1 MHDLTLPTKR
11 NPGNRPLKWLLIA
24 SLGLALPAW
33 SQVYKCQRKGQTTYQ
48 STPCDEGKTD
58 QVSITAGPT
67 DEEVAQAR
75 SRAAQE
81 KARIDAL
88 PKDRAVA
95 ETPGAGGTSF
105 GSRPAERRTEA
116 SNGNGTSTLC
126 DGMAKQYG
134 EAWGNYNHAVR
145 QGRASG
151 NRIYDAQAESAM
163 RRIRDLQYQG
173 MRQGC
178 KLD

>member
-1 MHDLTLPTKR
+1 MDDLTLTTTR
-11 NPGNRPLKWLLIA
+11 HPGSRPLKWLLIA
-24 SLGLALPAW
+24 SLGLAAPAW

-48 STPCDEGKTD
+48 STPCDEGKAD
-58 QVSITAGPT
+58 QVSISAGPT

-75 SRAAQE
+75 LRVARE

-88 PKDRAVA
+88 PKDRDAA
-95 ETPGAGGTSF
+95 ETPGAGGTAL

-116 SNGNGTSTLC
+116 GNGNGTSVLC

-134 EAWGNYNHAVR
+134 EAWGNYNQAVR

-151 NRIYDAQAESAM
+151 SRIYDAQAESAM
-163 RRIRDLQYQG
+163 RRIRDLQYQAT
-173 MRQGC
+173 RQGC